1 MWLRGEF
8 GEVIRLNP
16 TNAAA
21 HANLGRIAFGQNR
34 YAQAKAAFQAAL
46 QLNPSLGNARAYLGL
61 IEARLG
67 GSEEAFQLLKTTFS
81 RLQDEH
87 LKTQVGLE
95 LVRVSFES
103 KGVRSSRR
111 NSAHPSKRERQRPS
125 CSLRGVSDLFGPR
138 RQGSCYAGA
147 GGAPVSA
154 DAPDV
159 GPSFGKSG

>member
-1 MWLRGEF
+1 YDRE
-8 GEVIRLNP
+8 EVPCVPIPSNRTDLALTLAP
-16 TNAAA
+16 CAFRDLSLVFLTAAC
-21 HANLGRIAFGQNR
+21 
-34 YAQAKAAFQAAL
+34 
-46 QLNPSLGNARAYLGL
+46 
-61 IEARLG
+61 

-95 LVRVSFES
+95 LVRVSFQS

-111 NSAHPSKRERQRPS
+111 NSAHPSKRQPRRPS

-138 RQGSCYAGA
+138 RQGSCYAEA